1 MIIEAIFWISVAAIL
16 HSYLFYPLLLRWL
29 AARKHP
35 EYIEYKPGDDLPKVS
50 VLMSVYNEEEV
61 LERKTD
67 TVMNGSYPSGKL
79 EFLIGSDASDDRT
92 DEILNSLAKK
102 YPGLKPFY
110 FTERQGKNNVL
121 NKLSA
126 QATGNIFILT
136 DANILFEED
145 TIFQVIKKLKDP
157 GVGLVSANVLNQE
170 TTEDGIS
177 FQEKAFTS
185 REIKIKYFEGVLW
198 GATMGA
204 YGACYSIKSQF
215 FPRIPENSTV
225 EDFYITMKVLQQHAK
240 CLTDLDA
247 CCVED
252 VSNDASVEFRRKV
265 RISSGNFQNMV
276 HFAGMLWPPFNGIA
290 FAFFSHKVLRWFG
303 PFLIL
308 AAFISNAL
316 LLGRN
321 QLYDGLF
328 MLQGILLLVPFID
341 YLLGKIHLHIVILRF
356 VSHFYNM
363 NLALLTGF
371 FKFIKG
377 TKTNVWQ
384 PTERNQQEAQHH

>member
-1 MIIEAIFWISVAAIL
+1 
-16 HSYLFYPLLLRWL
+16 
-29 AARKHP
+29 
-35 EYIEYKPGDDLPKVS
+35 
-50 VLMSVYNEEEV
+50 
-61 LERKTD
+61 
-67 TVMNGSYPSGKL
+67 
-79 EFLIGSDASDDRT
+79 
-92 DEILNSLAKK
+92 
-102 YPGLKPFY
+102 
-110 FTERQGKNNVL
+110 
-121 NKLSA
+121 
-126 QATGNIFILT
+126 
-136 DANILFEED
+136 
-145 TIFQVIKKLKDP
+145 
-157 GVGLVSANVLNQE
+157 
-170 TTEDGIS
+170 
-177 FQEKAFTS
+177 
-185 REIKIKYFEGVLW
+185 
-198 GATMGA
+198 MGA

-215 FPRIPENSTV
+215 FPRIPVNSTV

-240 CLTDLDA
+240 CLTDLHA

>member
-1 MIIEAIFWISVAAIL
+1 M
-16 HSYLFYPLLLRWL
+16 LLRWR

-185 REIKIKYFEGVLW
+185 REIKIKYFEGV
-198 GATMGA
+198 
-204 YGACYSIKSQF
+204 
-215 FPRIPENSTV
+215 
-225 EDFYITMKVLQQHAK
+225 
-240 CLTDLDA
+240 
-247 CCVED
+247 
-252 VSNDASVEFRRKV
+252 
-265 RISSGNFQNMV
+265 
-276 HFAGMLWPPFNGIA
+276 
-290 FAFFSHKVLRWFG
+290 
-303 PFLIL
+303 
-308 AAFISNAL
+308 
-316 LLGRN
+316 
-321 QLYDGLF
+321 
-328 MLQGILLLVPFID
+328 
-341 YLLGKIHLHIVILRF
+341 
-356 VSHFYNM
+356 
-363 NLALLTGF
+363 
-371 FKFIKG
+371 
-377 TKTNVWQ
+377 
-384 PTERNQQEAQHH
+384 